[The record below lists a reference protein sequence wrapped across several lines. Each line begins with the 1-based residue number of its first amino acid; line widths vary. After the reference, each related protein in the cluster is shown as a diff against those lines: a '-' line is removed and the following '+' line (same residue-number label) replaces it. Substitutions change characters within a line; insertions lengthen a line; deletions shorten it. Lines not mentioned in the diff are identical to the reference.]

1 MTQMNGASDA
11 CMHAG
16 EGEAVQLVRVRDRRR
31 QVLPHEVEC
40 ARSSRGRAQTE
51 RQSARRRIRKR
62 NRRISAVGEFMIDDV
77 GAVRGT
83 DAAAGSEPTVLAVGR
98 LHRKAL
104 TLPEAYGL
112 DR

>member
-1 MTQMNGASDA
+1 MRAIESRPSADRAPIRSGALS
-11 CMHAG
+11 
-16 EGEAVQLVRVRDRRR
+16 
-31 QVLPHEVEC
+31 PC
-40 ARSSRGRAQTE
+40 APDPKTKPPDLGGK
-51 RQSARRRIRKR
+51 ARR
-62 NRRISAVGEFMIDDV
+62 SVGEFMIDV
-77 GAVRGT
+77 AVRGT

>member
-1 MTQMNGASDA
+1 MK
-11 CMHAG
+11 
-16 EGEAVQLVRVRDRRR
+16 
-31 QVLPHEVEC
+31 PP
-40 ARSSRGRAQTE
+40 
-51 RQSARRRIRKR
+51 
-62 NRRISAVGEFMIDDV
+62 ISAVGEFMIDDV

>member
-1 MTQMNGASDA
+1 MRAIESRPSA
-11 CMHAG
+11 
-16 EGEAVQLVRVRDRRR
+16 DRT
-31 QVLPHEVEC
+31 P
-40 ARSSRGRAQTE
+40 
-51 RQSARRRIRKR
+51 IRKR
-62 NRRISAVGEFMIDDV
+62 NRRISAVGEFMIDV

-98 LHRKAL
+98 RHRKAL